1 MTDLDN
7 ICRACLKS
15 SRNLVNFDDKINKTI
30 TIIECFEN
38 LTSLNATNRFEQ
50 KICKICFQKM
60 KSAYEFKQLCIE
72 NDAIY
77 QDLMAMA
84 GTSEGLKIKSE
95 LYSTDEEMDTS
106 EMLEVEVEP
115 GYIPKKLARKA
126 GRIKKGMKIVIL
138 LFLFSLGLN
147 LIHVFFQNSTI

>member
-1 MTDLDN
+1 
-7 ICRACLKS
+7 
-15 SRNLVNFDDKINKTI
+15 
-30 TIIECFEN
+30 
-38 LTSLNATNRFEQ
+38 
-50 KICKICFQKM
+50 M